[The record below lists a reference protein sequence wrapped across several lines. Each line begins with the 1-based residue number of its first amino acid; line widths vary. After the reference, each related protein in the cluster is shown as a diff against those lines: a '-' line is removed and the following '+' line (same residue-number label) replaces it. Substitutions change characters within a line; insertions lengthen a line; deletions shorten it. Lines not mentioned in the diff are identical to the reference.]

1 MSRNDPYFSFKD
13 RDSAEYKPQYGTAYT
28 PRQEKILSGELP
40 LEDIRPNE
48 LSLLKQKAK
57 HLGDM
62 EGYEIATLRYTRA
75 YPYVSRIVGP
85 DPKYRFARKFLQYQW
100 PPKTPKGRR
109 FDVELPGD
117 GVYEVGIKRWNADKT
132 LLLERQVYWLLLLD
146 GNEYTIPKWQVLP
159 LVEALRSGMLGA

>member
-1 MSRNDPYFSFKD
+1 MVL
-13 RDSAEYKPQYGTAYT
+13 G
-28 PRQEKILSGELP
+28 LLH
-40 LEDIRPNE
+40 IR
-48 LSLLKQKAK
+48 A
-57 HLGDM
+57 
-62 EGYEIATLRYTRA
+62 A
-75 YPYVSRIVGP
+75 YPRHAGVSPCVPHHGS

-159 LVEALRSGMLGA
+159 LVEALRSGTLGA

>member
-1 MSRNDPYFSFKD
+1 MV
-13 RDSAEYKPQYGTAYT
+13 
-28 PRQEKILSGELP
+28 
-40 LEDIRPNE
+40 
-48 LSLLKQKAK
+48 
-57 HLGDM
+57 LGYSIFVPHIPD
-62 EGYEIATLRYTRA
+62 TRA
-75 YPYVSRIVGP
+75 YPYVSRITGP

-159 LVEALRSGMLGA
+159 LVEALRSGTLGA

>member
-1 MSRNDPYFSFKD
+1 MDTSHRNNV
-13 RDSAEYKPQYGTAYT
+13 
-28 PRQEKILSGELP
+28 P
-40 LEDIRPNE
+40 LCEDDDDLWYWGYSIFVPHIPN
-48 LSLLKQKAK
+48 
-57 HLGDM
+57 
-62 EGYEIATLRYTRA
+62 TRA
-75 YPYVSRIVGP
+75 YPYVSRIMGP

-159 LVEALRSGMLGA
+159 LVEALRIGTLGA